1 MGGKTSNKK
10 KDIFEEDNSSKSLKD
25 FSSIRGDA
33 TNRVVSRKL
42 NLGLNMNQLRSLDK
56 LSLYSG
62 VQKNGEEDI
71 KKLADINSKL
81 EGGTK
86 NKLMSFLQ
94 NDNSESIK
102 ENKNKDKDNKEKNDI
117 NEKEKADKPKRV
129 KNSLKKL
136 RGIDIWFNLFFRR

>member
-1 MGGKTSNKK
+1 
-10 KDIFEEDNSSKSLKD
+10 
-25 FSSIRGDA
+25 
-33 TNRVVSRKL
+33 
-42 NLGLNMNQLRSLDK
+42 MNQLRRLDE

-94 NDNSESIK
+94 NDNNFESIK

-117 NEKEKADKPKRV
+117 NEKEKVDKPKRV

-136 RGIDIWFNLFFRR
+136 RGIDI

>member
-1 MGGKTSNKK
+1 M
-10 KDIFEEDNSSKSLKD
+10 
-25 FSSIRGDA
+25 
-33 TNRVVSRKL
+33 
-42 NLGLNMNQLRSLDK
+42 
-56 LSLYSG
+56 
-62 VQKNGEEDI
+62 
-71 KKLADINSKL
+71 ADINSKL

-102 ENKNKDKDNKEKNDI
+102 ENKNKDNKDNKEKNDI